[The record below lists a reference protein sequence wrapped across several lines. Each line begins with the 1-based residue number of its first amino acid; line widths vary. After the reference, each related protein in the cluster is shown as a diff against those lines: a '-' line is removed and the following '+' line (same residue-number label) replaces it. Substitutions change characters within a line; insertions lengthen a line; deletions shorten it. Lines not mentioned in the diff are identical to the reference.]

1 MQGFVRSIGWLCQ
14 LLHWIA
20 VWSLVAMMCLTCAD
34 IVFRLFRRPIVGTW
48 EIVGF
53 LGALSAG
60 FALAQTTLARGHVAV
75 QVVVKKFSYGV
86 QKIVYVITHVFSL
99 LLFSL
104 LTIESVK
111 YGNALKLSGQVSNTL
126 QIPFYPVLYGIAF
139 SSFVVILVITID
151 LVLVITGKEKAW
163 YGWPQ

>member
-1 MQGFVRSIGWLCQ
+1 M
-14 LLHWIA
+14 
-20 VWSLVAMMCLTCAD
+20 
-34 IVFRLFRRPIVGTW
+34 
-48 EIVGF
+48 
-53 LGALSAG
+53 
-60 FALAQTTLARGHVAV
+60 